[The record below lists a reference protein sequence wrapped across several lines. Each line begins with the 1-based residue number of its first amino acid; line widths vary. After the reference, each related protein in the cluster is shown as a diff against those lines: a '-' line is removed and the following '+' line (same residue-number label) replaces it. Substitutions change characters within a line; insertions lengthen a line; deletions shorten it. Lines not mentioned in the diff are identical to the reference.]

1 MAARTVTITGNMS
14 TPDMGT
20 EMTATPAEHLLI
32 LQNWFSPAFPV
43 GAFSYSGGL
52 ETAIARG
59 DVHDRDSLTDWLTI
73 TVPYGTSFTDAVFLR
88 AAMDGADV
96 NDRCCALCG
105 GAERYQETME
115 LGAAFTKVLA
125 ATDAIMLPAGL
136 AYPVAIGMA
145 AGRLGLDTRMTLAAF
160 LQAACLNQISVAV
173 RAVPIGQIDGQT
185 CLAALMPVIEQ
196 TVARAL
202 TTDIDAIGS
211 FTPAADLCRLNMKLR
226 SNGFI
231 AHDYRE
237 CRRQAET
244 WASPRWY
251 RRSGWCRQDK
261 PDRGAVPCTVGPC
274 LDGGHHQ

>member
-1 MAARTVTITGNMS
+1 MGMAAPMGMRI
-14 TPDMGT
+14 DMT
-20 EMTATPAEHLLI
+20 DRQQISSLT

-88 AAMDGADV
+88 AAMDSADV

-173 RAVPIGQIDGQT
+173 RAVPIGQIDGQK
-185 CLAALMPVIEQ
+185 CLAALKPVIEQ

-202 TTDIDAIGS
+202 TTDIDAIGN
-211 FTPAADLCRLNMKLR
+211 FTPAADLCMLEHETAQQR
-226 SNGFI
+226 I
-231 AHDYRE
+231 YR
-237 CRRQAET
+237 T
-244 WASPRWY
+244 
-251 RRSGWCRQDK
+251 
-261 PDRGAVPCTVGPC
+261 
-274 LDGGHHQ
+274 